1 MTKRI
6 IAALMLAS
14 LLSGSA
20 PLALAAVAGDSARGH
35 HSSTRIHSCC
45 PGTHQK
51 MVTSFTAA
59 AMPCGNEHPCC
70 AKHAPENPSSLP
82 AVNRLPRPSIEVI
95 VSRTTT
101 GLEGGHARVVRRTAR
116 VVANLGLLRK
126 TVLRI

>member
-6 IAALMLAS
+6 IAALVLAT

-20 PLALAAVAGDSARGH
+20 PLALAAVPGDSVGGH
-35 HSSTRIHSCC
+35 LSSTRIHSCC

-70 AKHAPENPSSLP
+70 AKHAPDNPSSLP

-101 GLEGGHARVVRRTAR
+101 SPERDYAQVVRRTAR
-116 VVANLGLLRK
+116 VVANLGLLSN